1 MKQVEIATRYVG
13 DDESSLRIEVSEH
26 EFSISVNGREAFVV
40 HDPQHSLVLGE
51 IARDLPQIV
60 EAVLPSS

>member
-1 MKQVEIATRYVG
+1 MRQVEIATRYVG
-13 DDESSLRIEVSEH
+13 DNGSWMRIEVSEH

-40 HDPQHSLVLGE
+40 QEPKHSLVLDE

-60 EAVLPSS
+60 ETVLPPS